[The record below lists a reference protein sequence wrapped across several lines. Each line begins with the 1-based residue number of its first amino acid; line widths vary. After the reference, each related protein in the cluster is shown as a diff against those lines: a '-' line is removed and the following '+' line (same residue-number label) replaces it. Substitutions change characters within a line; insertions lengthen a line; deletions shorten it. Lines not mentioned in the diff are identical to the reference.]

1 MQSAFVVHKFSEW
14 NKLQRTSMSYTHVT
28 LKCDNTSIIS
38 ILKNLAKY
46 IEIRHDFLDIMH
58 KKMATEFVS
67 TIRWYIC

>member
-1 MQSAFVVHKFSEW
+1 
-14 NKLQRTSMSYTHVT
+14 MSYTHVT

-67 TIRWYIC
+67 TIR